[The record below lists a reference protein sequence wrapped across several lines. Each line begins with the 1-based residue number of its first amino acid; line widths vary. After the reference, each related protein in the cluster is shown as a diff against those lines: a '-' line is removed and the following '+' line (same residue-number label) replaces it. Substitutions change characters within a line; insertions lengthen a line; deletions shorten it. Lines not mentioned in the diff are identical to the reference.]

1 MKDTKTISFVNANE
15 FPDSRCL
22 IDAVRDRLSNGSEVV
37 FVVSEDGVRFAAIT
51 TAEAKRIAI
60 KKIAEGFIS

>member
-1 MKDTKTISFVNANE
+1 LKDTKTISFVNANE

-51 TAEAKRIAI
+51 TAEA
-60 KKIAEGFIS
+60 